1 MGLFDPQ
8 SWPDYQVLAREK
20 EGSVSFS
27 ESEDSWVS
35 IGVAFDHPHGFD
47 VNIHL
52 EAFSLDQEISL
63 QELRF
68 RRFGTDQKDPKESYV

>member
-20 EGSVSFS
+20 EGPVSP
-27 ESEDSWVS
+27 SEDPWIS

-47 VNIHL
+47 VNLRI
-52 EAFSLDQEISL
+52 EAFPLEQEISL
-63 QELRF
+63 QELQF
-68 RRFGTDQKDPKESYV
+68 RRFGTDNKDPKASYV